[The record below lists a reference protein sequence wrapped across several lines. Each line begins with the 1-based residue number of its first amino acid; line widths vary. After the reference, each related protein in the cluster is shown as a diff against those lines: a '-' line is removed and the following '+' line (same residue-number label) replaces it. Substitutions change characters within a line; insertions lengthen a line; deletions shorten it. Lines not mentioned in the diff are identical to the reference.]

1 MNHKKLLPQMI
12 SLTLVLLLLVAC
24 STPQPTPVPPTP
36 TPTPVPPTP
45 TPTPVPPTPT
55 PTPVP
60 PTPTP
65 TPPPTATHT
74 PSPTSPPTP
83 TDIPSTEIP
92 PLQRAP
98 DQYSIADILTQL
110 EALPI
115 DEFFDEAY
123 RQLQLREPDIL
134 IADGFGDLYGVLP
147 GDHFTDMSADYI
159 QETQQLEREILDLLR
174 TYDRSA
180 LSSDQK
186 ISYDVLEWYLD
197 VRVRGHAYTGYK
209 FLVNP
214 VWGLQNWPT
223 EFLLEHPLETKHDA
237 ENYIARLSS
246 LDTWVDQVIEGLELN
261 EQLGAIPPKYV
272 LEDTIDQLDAILQ
285 IRGTY
290 SPDADQIESYTNFRS
305 RVRRIDDL
313 SYGEREAL
321 LNAALTEI
329 EETFI
334 PAYLALKDHLVYL
347 TTVAVEDP
355 NQWKLP
361 GGEEYYAYLL
371 AYHTGTDLSA
381 DEIHALGLA
390 EVARIQKDIRI
401 VAAELGYPAN
411 ISMAELNQRM
421 TEEREVITGNALLR
435 EYKRI
440 LAASDQAA
448 EAYFDLRAS
457 ADVVIRSDPSS
468 PLAYYSPPEPGSQ
481 GPGVMPVNLDVSP
494 LYVHY
499 NEHVLVHHETIPGH
513 HTQAALALE
522 LDLPLYR
529 RYHIVNP
536 FQQNYEF
543 LAYVEGW
550 ALYAEGLA
558 WEMGLYNGEPFANL
572 GRLRL
577 RLLRFVRMVVDTG
590 IHAKGWTLDDAAA
603 YLEDVTGMS
612 QTNSM
617 LTRYLVN
624 PGYPCSFLVGGLKF
638 LEFRQRAMEQLGDAF
653 DIKEFHNIVLGNGIL
668 PFDILEN
675 VVDGWIEAKLS
686 E

>member
-1 MNHKKLLPQMI
+1 MSFRYKASVTLMI
-12 SLTLVLLLLVAC
+12 FLILVTGCGNVPSVSPTVRA
-24 STPQPTPVPPTP
+24 TAVPPTQTPVPPTY
-36 TPTPVPPTP
+36 TPS
-45 TPTPVPPTPT
+45 
-55 PTPVP
+55 
-60 PTPTP
+60 
-65 TPPPTATHT
+65 PTATLVT
-74 PSPTSPPTP
+74 PTATSPPTP
-83 TDIPSTEIP
+83 TDIPSIG
-92 PLQRAP
+92 
-98 DQYSIADILTQL
+98 DILAQL
-110 EALPI
+110 ERLPI
-115 DEFFDEAY
+115 DEFFEQAY

-134 IADGFGDLYGVLP
+134 IADGFGDLYGVVP
-147 GDHFTDMSADYI
+147 SDHFTDMSPDYI
-159 QETQQLEREILDLLR
+159 HDTQQLEREILDLLR
-174 TYDRSA
+174 MYDRSA
-180 LSSDQK
+180 LSYDQK

-197 VRVRGHAYTGYK
+197 TRVRGHAYTGYK

-237 ENYIARLSS
+237 ENYIARISS

-261 EQLGAIPPKYV
+261 EQVGAIPPKYV

-285 IRGTY
+285 IHGTHP
-290 SPDADQIESYTNFRS
+290 PDADQIEPYTDFRS
-305 RVRRIDDL
+305 RVRQIDDL
-313 SYGEREAL
+313 SYEEREAL

-347 TTVAVEDP
+347 TTIAVVDP
-355 NQWKLP
+355 NQWTLP

-371 AYHTGTDLSA
+371 QYHTGTDLSA
-381 DEIHALGLA
+381 DELHALGLA
-390 EVARIQKDIRI
+390 EVARLQEEIRI
-401 VAAELGYPAN
+401 VAAELGYPAD
-411 ISMAELNQRM
+411 ISMAELNQLM
-421 TEEREVITGNALLR
+421 TEEREVITGSALLH
-435 EYKRI
+435 EYERI

-457 ADVVIRSDPSS
+457 ADVEIRSDPNS

-481 GPGVMPVNLDVSP
+481 DPGIMPVNLDISP
-494 LYVHY
+494 LYVYY

-513 HTQAALALE
+513 HTQSALAQE
-522 LDLPLYR
+522 LDLPLFR
-529 RYHIVNP
+529 RYYCVNP

-558 WEMGLYNGEPFANL
+558 WEMGLYDGEPFANL

-590 IHAKGWTLDDAAA
+590 IHAKGWTLADAAS
-603 YLEDVTGMS
+603 YLEEVTGMP

-624 PGYPCSFLVGGLKF
+624 PGYPCSYSVGVLKF
-638 LEFRQRAMEQLGDAF
+638 IEFRQRAMEQLGDAF
-653 DIKEFHNIVLGNGIL
+653 DIKDFHNVVLGNGIL
-668 PFDILEN
+668 PFDILEG
-675 VVDGWIEAKLS
+675 VVDDWIEAKLS